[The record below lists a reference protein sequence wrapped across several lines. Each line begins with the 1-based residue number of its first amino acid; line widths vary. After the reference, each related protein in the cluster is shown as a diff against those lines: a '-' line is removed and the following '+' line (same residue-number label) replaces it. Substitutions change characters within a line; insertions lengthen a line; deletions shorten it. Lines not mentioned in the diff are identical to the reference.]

1 MQEIRTNWEIKGS
14 TIVVPTIKGTALH
27 SKINEVNNKIGFLE
41 NFIHKILIKMNIM
54 EEELKTYRK

>member
-1 MQEIRTNWEIKGS
+1 MQEICTNVEIKGS
-14 TIVVPTIKGTALH
+14 TIVVPTIKGTALQ
-27 SKINEVNNKIGFLE
+27 SKINEVKNKIGFLE